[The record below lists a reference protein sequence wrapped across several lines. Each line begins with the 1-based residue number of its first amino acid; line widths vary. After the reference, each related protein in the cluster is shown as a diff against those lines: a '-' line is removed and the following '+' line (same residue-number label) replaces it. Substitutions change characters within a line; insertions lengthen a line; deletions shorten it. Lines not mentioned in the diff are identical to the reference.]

1 MSKRQ
6 SPTPSVSKGSGRPRP
21 FQLRS
26 LRTKFLLAF
35 VLVALVGVGT
45 VALVANRVTARQFTL
60 YISRGG
66 QMRAQQWAGL
76 VAAYYGR
83 TGSWEGVD
91 AVFAGASP
99 QHTPGQGFGGGLGRG
114 AQGMAAPGDGRYLI
128 VDLVTQGASVSRVL
142 WDSEGELA
150 GQPIAVAYLQYGA
163 PIEVDGQ
170 PVATLLV
177 TTTDLSG
184 QSQMDH
190 RFIDAVN
197 QAVLWAVLLIML
209 LSVAAAALLA
219 RQLVAPLRQLT
230 AAAEAMAAGDLSQQV
245 QVRSQ
250 DEVGELGQA
259 FNQMAG
265 DLQAAEEVR
274 RQMTADIAH
283 ELRNPLS
290 VIRGNLEAIQDG
302 IYPADAEHLAPV
314 YQETMLLQRLVQD
327 LRLLSLADA
336 GQLPLIRTD
345 VDVADLLAAAVASS
359 QAAAQD
365 RGISIELD
373 VPQGAR
379 EALVVHGDADRLRQV
394 IGNLV
399 GNALRYTPAGGRI
412 ALRARPDGPK
422 VRITVS
428 DTGQGIAPEEL
439 PHVFDRFY
447 RGDTSRD
454 RASGGSGLGL
464 SIARALI
471 EAHGGTIDVQSTP
484 GEGTT
489 FSILL

>member
-1 MSKRQ
+1 M
-6 SPTPSVSKGSGRPRP
+6 PKGSGRPRRLQ
-21 FQLRS
+21 FRS
-26 LRTKFLLAF
+26 LRTKLLLAF

-45 VALVANRVTARQFTL
+45 VALVANRVTAHQFTV

-76 VAAYYGR
+76 VSAYYLR
-83 TGSWEGVD
+83 TGSWEGVGE
-91 AVFAGASP
+91 VFAEASP
-99 QHTPGQGFGGGLGRG
+99 QHTPGQGFGAGRGRG
-114 AQGMAAPGDGRYLI
+114 AQGAAASGDARYLI
-128 VDLVTQGASVSRVL
+128 VAPTSQGAKESTVL
-142 WDSEGELA
+142 WDSEGTLA
-150 GQPIAVAYLQYGA
+150 GQTIGADTLQYGA
-163 PIEVDGQ
+163 PVEVDGQ
-170 PVATLLV
+170 VVATLLV

-184 QSQMDH
+184 QSQMEH

-197 QAVLWAVLLIML
+197 QAVLWAVLLVML
-209 LSVAAAALLA
+209 ASVAAAALLA
-219 RQLVAPLRQLT
+219 RGLVAPLRQLT

-245 QVRSQ
+245 QVRSR

-259 FNQMAG
+259 FNQMAS
-265 DLQAAEEVR
+265 DLQAAESVR

-302 IYPADAEHLAPV
+302 IYPADAEHLAPI
-314 YQETMLLQRLVQD
+314 YEETMLLQRLVQD
-327 LRLLSLADA
+327 LRLLSLADT

-345 VDVADLLAAAVASS
+345 VDVAELLAGSAASA

-365 RGISIELD
+365 RGISIALD
-373 VPQGAR
+373 VPPTEQG
-379 EALVVHGDADRLRQV
+379 ALVVHGDADRLRQV

-399 GNALRYTPAGGRI
+399 GNALRYTPAGGQI
-412 ALRARPDGPK
+412 ALRARPDGHR
-422 VRITVS
+422 VRLAVS
-428 DTGQGIAPEEL
+428 DTGQGIAPEDL